1 MATAEQIA
9 EVRDYVA
16 EPGIDNGWTD
26 AKVGEYIDREADL
39 YLAAAAIWSAKA
51 ASYATMVNV
60 SESGSSRS
68 MGSLID
74 NALKMA
80 KEYRAKSAESG
91 GPEDPASQAIVLTRL
106 VRR

>member
-51 ASYATMVNV
+51 ASYA
-60 SESGSSRS
+60 SRS